1 MYLLLFFDFSCIGII
16 GSVCF
21 ISFLV
26 FICVVED
33 IDVEGIDNL
42 LLFWF
47 GGLKF
52 CWGFKWSIEGWYFL

>member
-52 CWGFKWSIEGWYFL
+52 C